1 MLAVKPESSP
11 ATAPKLLF
19 RSNLIRL
26 RLALSPH
33 SFIMFNVIDTR
44 SNKVA
49 GIAYT
54 YKEAKAM
61 ASAYRRSQYIK
72 KENWQVIAIKKRIE
86 PPVRT
91 YFATD
96 DGCCDSLRDRN
107 CEIYGRAHR

>member
-1 MLAVKPESSP
+1 
-11 ATAPKLLF
+11 
-19 RSNLIRL
+19 
-26 RLALSPH
+26 
-33 SFIMFNVIDTR
+33 MFNVIDTR
-44 SNKVA
+44 SNKVV

-72 KENWQVIAIKKRIE
+72 KEDWKVITFKKRIE
-86 PPVRT
+86 APVRT
-91 YFATD
+91 FFATD